1 MRALIQRVKNA
12 SVSVTGDVHGSI
24 GKGMLIF
31 LGVSVNDNEQDAKY
45 LAEKCANLR
54 IFEDSQEKM
63 NLSMLDVNAGALVI
77 SQFTLYADTR
87 RGNRPSFTDAA
98 PPDKAEMLYDI
109 FVKHLRSIVG
119 DIKVKTGVFRAMM
132 DVGLINDGPVTIML
146 ESKTKNNGS

>member
-12 SVSVTGDVHGSI
+12 SVSVTGDVRGSI